1 MSNGITPQAANA
13 FNQANAAFKAQEW
26 EKALEG
32 AEQALASSPS
42 LLVAAIL
49 RARAMVQLGR
59 LQDAAAAFADALKI
73 DPGNFSAWLERG
85 NALRRLGNETLA
97 TTCYERAVQAAPGD
111 RRGHIALARV
121 LEASATKTDTDKA
134 AAHYHLSLTASGE
147 APAMVTDTHHRI
159 GQYRLEMGNTPGALE
174 ALRAANTALTSAEN
188 NGLSPLTIAI
198 QIDMADALLRL
209 SLSDEAAACM
219 QLASRTEDEAQL
231 RRLADLAYRFNF
243 WQEALR
249 ILERNVSL
257 RPESGSAALAVAD
270 IAAKSWQLDK
280 AQAALARAE
289 ALGGVPENALTVI
302 RGTIAGKLGDP
313 DAAIDQYRF
322 LLDAGDTSIRSSIAM
337 SALYSDRMTT
347 EEVAALHRT
356 LFADLGDG
364 ARSPVSFSNDRRTD
378 RTLRI
383 GMVSRDLHRQHPV
396 NIFLQPMLAHWDQTA
411 FPLTI
416 YFTGNTRDEQTAQAQ
431 RRAGTWR
438 EVPAERLSQLPSLV
452 EADRIDILIDLA
464 GHTSSTQAA
473 LFGQRMAPV
482 QATYLGYPGSTGVP
496 NMDWLIGDAIVT
508 PPEHDHLYSERV
520 ARLPGTVFCFAPG
533 NQYPPPFFPAEAAM
547 RPLTFGSFN
556 NIPKMTPRTIRLW
569 SAILRAL
576 PDSRLL
582 LKAASFQDRG
592 AIARY
597 QTLFAA
603 EGVNADRLEFRGPTG
618 LADMMQEY
626 GDIDIALD
634 PVPYNGGTTTLQ
646 ALWMGAPVITMTG
659 GHFVSRM
666 GTSFMQ
672 AAGLPDWI
680 AADDESYV
688 QTAIRMAAD
697 RQTLL
702 ALKRGLRARLQSLPA
717 WNSAAFTQAFQ
728 QQLALMW
735 RAHAQ

>member
-32 AEQALASSPS
+32 AEQALTSSPS

-85 NALRRLGNETLA
+85 NALRRLGNETQA
-97 TTCYERAVQAAPGD
+97 TTCYERAVQAAPDD

-134 AAHYHLSLTASGE
+134 AAHYHLALTASGE
-147 APAMVTDTHHRI
+147 DPAMVADTHHRI

-270 IAAKSWQLDK
+270 IASKSWQLDK
-280 AQAALARAE
+280 AQATLARAE
-289 ALGGVPENALTVI
+289 ALGGVPEAAFTVI

-313 DAAIDQYRF
+313 DAAIDQYRL

-356 LFADLGDG
+356 LFSDLGDG
-364 ARSPVSFSNDRRTD
+364 ARSPASFNNDRRTD
-378 RTLRI
+378 RPLRI

-452 EADRIDILIDLA
+452 EGDRIDIL
-464 GHTSSTQAA
+464 
-473 LFGQRMAPV
+473 
-482 QATYLGYPGSTGVP
+482 
-496 NMDWLIGDAIVT
+496 
-508 PPEHDHLYSERV
+508 
-520 ARLPGTVFCFAPG
+520 
-533 NQYPPPFFPAEAAM
+533 
-547 RPLTFGSFN
+547 
-556 NIPKMTPRTIRLW
+556 K
-569 SAILRAL
+569 AL

-717 WNSAAFTQAFQ
+717 WDSAAFTQAFQ

-735 RAHAQ
+735 QAHAQ